1 MRHNKSGR
9 KLNRTSQHRKALFSN
24 MANAII
30 AYGKIRTTEAKAKEL
45 RRVIEPLV
53 TLGKRNDLHS
63 RRLAYKALGSHDMV
77 KKLFDEIAPRYAGV
91 PGGYT
96 RVIKLGMPRK
106 GDAAPLAIIEFVEHQ
121 SAAPKGKDKTDKAK
135 AKAVAAVKAAI
146 KPEELAKAIA
156 DAPAPEAAPVE
167 ATPVE
172 ADKPEEKN

>member
-9 KLNRTSQHRKALFSN
+9 KLNRSTQHRKALFSN

-45 RRVIEPLV
+45 RRVIEPLI

-63 RRLAYKALGSHDMV
+63 RRLAYKVLGSHDMV
-77 KKLFDEIAPRYAGV
+77 KKLFDEIAPKYAGV

-96 RVIKLGMPRK
+96 RVVKLGMPRK
-106 GDAAPLAIIEFVEHQ
+106 GDAAPLAIIEFVDHQ
-121 SAAPKGKDKTDKAK
+121 EGGAKAGKAKADK

-146 KPEELAKAIA
+146 KPAELARAIV
-156 DAPAPEAAPVE
+156 DQAPAAEPAPAKEEAVE
-167 ATPVE
+167 T
-172 ADKPEEKN
+172 EEKN